1 MTKTPEIRMNA
12 DARKML
18 NKLGFSYAV
27 IVARDVS
34 VRLPGSVEAVFR
46 NRNDASRF
54 KTGLCKMYGQYT
66 YEVVSL

>member
-1 MTKTPEIRMNA
+1 MNNLPAIRMTSDQVKA
-12 DARKML
+12 LKKM
-18 NKLGFSYAV
+18 GFSYAV

-34 VRLPGSVEAVFR
+34 VRVPGSVEAVFR
-46 NRNDASRF
+46 NRDDASRF